1 MRKTAIVVLILLTVV
16 CWQVYC
22 QTGTTV
28 KQPPVQAPPKLE
40 FGKISIDQARKELAK
55 VQGISNM
62 SAYLEAYALALP
74 LDTALL
80 LYREFFPKIPAVQK
94 EAAAKTAVSLALLA
108 GRLDE
113 AIFFLP
119 SMSTARARILELR
132 LYLAAGKL
140 QEAQSLLKGIRD
152 AQQSKKLTLTPQ
164 EEAEIKLLE
173 AWLFYFE
180 GFIEQSFSAT
190 KPLVTTENEKSIRN
204 EAFLLL
210 WYIANSDAF
219 AQIKSAKSGFDGKS
233 IAATIG
239 KESPNSIEHGIISG
253 ALKIAPS
260 AWILESTRLSGL
272 ALSSQSTVA
281 APSGQSAQ
289 QDKAGGAGSSAN
301 SSTSDSSV
309 GFSRLQV
316 GWFSVR
322 ENAVSFQATLVKKG
336 FKAVVEEQKNKDGE
350 SRWAVIV
357 DAEGDW
363 SQMQA
368 RLKDAGFESYI
379 VQ

>member
-1 MRKTAIVVLILLTVV
+1 MRKAAVVFLFLSAVF
-16 CWQVYC
+16 WQAFC
-22 QTGTTV
+22 QTSTTI
-28 KQPPVQAPPKLE
+28 KQQPIQAPPKIE
-40 FGKISIDQARKELAK
+40 FGKITIEQARKELAK
-55 VQGISNM
+55 VQGTSNM

-74 LDTALL
+74 LDKALV
-80 LYREFFPKIPAVQK
+80 LYREFFPKLPAAQQ
-94 EAAAKTAVSLALLA
+94 EAAARTVISLALIA
-108 GRLDE
+108 GRLDD

-119 SMSTARARILELR
+119 SISTAQARMLELR
-132 LYLAAGKL
+132 LCLATGKL
-140 QEAQSLLKGIRD
+140 QEAQMVLQRIRNPE
-152 AQQSKKLTLTPQ
+152 QSKKTALSLQ
-164 EEAEIKLLE
+164 EDAEIKLLE
-173 AWLFYFE
+173 AWLLYFE

-289 QDKAGGAGSSAN
+289 QDKAGGA
-301 SSTSDSSV
+301 SDSSA

-336 FKAVVEEQKNKDGE
+336 FKTVVEEQKNKDGE
-350 SRWAVIV
+350 LRWAVIV

>member
-1 MRKTAIVVLILLTVV
+1 MRKAAIVFFFLTAVF
-16 CWQVYC
+16 WSAYC
-22 QTGTTV
+22 QSSTSS
-28 KQPPVQAPPKLE
+28 KPLSVQAPPKLL
-40 FGKISIDQARKELAK
+40 FGTITLEQARKELAK
-55 VQGISNM
+55 VQGIANF
-62 SAYLEAYALALP
+62 SAHLEVYALALP
-74 LDTALL
+74 LDRALM
-80 LYREFFPKIPAVQK
+80 LYREFLPKIPAGQR
-94 EAAAKTAVSLALLA
+94 EIDARTALALALLA
-108 GRLDE
+108 GRLDD
-113 AIFFLP
+113 ALYFLP
-119 SMSTARARILELR
+119 SIPTDQARMLELR
-132 LYLAAGKL
+132 LCLALGKL
-140 QEAQSLLKGIRD
+140 QESQTILQKIRTTAQSKTSAIS
-152 AQQSKKLTLTPQ
+152 AQ

-180 GFIEQSFSAT
+180 GFIEQSFLAA
-190 KPLVTTENEKSIRN
+190 KPLVAADTDKSIRN

-219 AQIKSAKSGFDGKS
+219 AQIKLVKSGFDAKS
-233 IAATIG
+233 IAATMS
-239 KESPNSIEHGIISG
+239 KESPNTIEHGIISG
-253 ALKIAPS
+253 VLKIAPS

-272 ALSSQSTVA
+272 ALSPQSTIA
-281 APSGQSAQ
+281 APSGQLAQ
-289 QDKAGGAGSSAN
+289 QDKASDGGNSANGSTADSSA
-301 SSTSDSSV
+301 

-350 SRWAVIV
+350 LRWAVIV